1 MNGQEVVQAGS
12 VRLEDI
18 VDLERYPIDRLEH
31 PATQKLLAHCRAELN
46 DIGCVVIRN
55 FVKPSSLQRMS
66 AEAKRLLP
74 ETFWSQGS
82 HNPYFTPDD
91 DSLPAGHPKRFFER
105 RESGYINSDVLEAMS
120 DLREIY
126 EDPQMLRFVGEC
138 LNIWPLYCWADP
150 LGRNPYSVMDSG
162 HYFPWHFDGNEF
174 TVSILV
180 QESESGGCF
189 EFAPDVRNPDN
200 ECFDDVKEVLA
211 GGRDKIHQLQLRP
224 GDLQLFKGRFSM
236 HRVTRIE
243 GDTMRIIALPT
254 YSTDPHTVNR
264 PKHSE
269 HLYGRAMPIH
279 YERENMRV
287 DDLAD

>member
-1 MNGQEVVQAGS
+1 MNGQTVIQAEGMQ
-12 VRLEDI
+12 LGDI
-18 VDLERYPIDRLEH
+18 VDLQRYPIDQLEH
-31 PATQKLLAHCRAELN
+31 PEMQALLAHCREALD

-55 FVKPSSLQRMS
+55 FVRPESLQRMT

-91 DSLPAGHPKRFFER
+91 ESLPADHPKRFFER
-105 RESGYINSDVLEAMS
+105 RESGYINSDVLEDSS
-120 DLREIY
+120 DLRAIY

-180 QESESGGCF
+180 QESEAGGCF
-189 EFAPDVRNPDN
+189 EFAPDVRHPED
-200 ECFDDVKEVLA
+200 ECFDDVRDVLA
-211 GGRDKIHQLQLRP
+211 GNSDRVHQLQLRP

-254 YSTDPHTVNR
+254 YSTDPFTVNR

-287 DDLAD
+287 DNLTD